1 MYSFLG
7 EQNVI
12 DLYVFIY
19 EEIDI
24 KLYSF
29 SLWLD

>member
-19 EEIDI
+19 KEIDI

-29 SLWLD
+29 PYG